1 MKIIKGIYILLL
13 MVFLAPITAQA
24 FLEDVDGMLVSQRVG
39 QGYHKVSGCIY
50 EYQLQNKN
58 KDTFNLFIFSG

>member
-1 MKIIKGIYILLL
+1 MKIKKGIYILLL
-13 MVFLAPITAQA
+13 AVVLAPITAQA
-24 FLEDVDGMLVSQRVG
+24 YLEDVDGMLVSQSAG

-58 KDTFNLFIFSG
+58 KDMFNLFIFSN